1 MRRGIRNAIIYKYNN
16 PIINIRGHQM
26 AFDSSESRLKKIKKN
41 KKVQESFSLNDITC
55 IDDFGDRIVDF
66 DDDSSILKKIRIIR
80 QILERKR

>member
-1 MRRGIRNAIIYKYNN
+1 
-16 PIINIRGHQM
+16 M